1 MVSPVYVSVP
11 LLDLSL
17 CLSSPVPFP
26 ELSPSVH
33 LQGPS
38 GPKGAKGATV
48 SDLLALT
55 FALPD
60 LALTLSLQ
68 GSLTF
73 PCLSGEF
80 LISAKRPI

>member
-1 MVSPVYVSVP
+1 M
-11 LLDLSL
+11 
-17 CLSSPVPFP
+17 
-26 ELSPSVH
+26 
-33 LQGPS
+33 
-38 GPKGAKGATV
+38 

-73 PCLSGEF
+73 SCSGGNPSSLPRDQF
-80 LISAKRPI
+80 DPFVTLILYLIS

>member
-1 MVSPVYVSVP
+1 M
-11 LLDLSL
+11 
-17 CLSSPVPFP
+17 
-26 ELSPSVH
+26 
-33 LQGPS
+33 
-38 GPKGAKGATV
+38 